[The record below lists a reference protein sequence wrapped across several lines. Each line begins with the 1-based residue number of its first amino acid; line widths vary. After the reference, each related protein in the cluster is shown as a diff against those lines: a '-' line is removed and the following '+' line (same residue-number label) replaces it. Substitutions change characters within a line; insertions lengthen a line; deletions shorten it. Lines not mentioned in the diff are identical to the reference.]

1 MAKLKRGRSTD
12 ASDDGL
18 EEQDVDVP
26 KVKKAKNVKISKKS
40 SYATSGKN
48 EKGEP
53 YWEAGRAI
61 DNSQMHY

>member
-12 ASDDGL
+12 ASDDGF

-26 KVKKAKNVKISKKS
+26 KVKKAKNVKVSKNPS
-40 SYATSGKN
+40 ATSGKN

-53 YWEAGRAI
+53 YWEVGQAI
-61 DNSQMHY
+61 DNS

>member
-12 ASDDGL
+12 ASDGGF

-26 KVKKAKNVKISKKS
+26 KVKKAKNVKVSKNPS
-40 SYATSGKN
+40 SATGGKN

-53 YWEAGRAI
+53 YWEVGQAI
-61 DNSQMHY
+61 DNSQTHY

>member
-12 ASDDGL
+12 GSDDGF

-26 KVKKAKNVKISKKS
+26 KVKKAKNVKASKKS
-40 SYATSGKN
+40 SSASKGKN

-53 YWEAGRAI
+53 YWEVCQVLQH
-61 DNSQMHY
+61 SKMQY

>member
-12 ASDDGL
+12 ASDDGFD
-18 EEQDVDVP
+18 EKDVDVP
-26 KVKKAKNVKISKKS
+26 KAKKAKNARVSKKLFS
-40 SYATSGKN
+40 DTDGKN

-53 YWEAGRAI
+53 YWEVGQAI

>member
-18 EEQDVDVP
+18 KEQDVDVP
-26 KVKKAKNVKISKKS
+26 KVKKAKNVKVSKKS
-40 SYATSGKN
+40 SSASRGKN

-53 YWEAGRAI
+53 YWEVSQAI
-61 DNSQMHY
+61 AHS

>member
-12 ASDDGL
+12 ARDDGL

-26 KVKKAKNVKISKKS
+26 MVKKAKNVKVSKKPPPAS
-40 SYATSGKN
+40 SGKN

-53 YWEAGRAI
+53 YWEVGQAI
-61 DNSQMHY
+61 DPSQMMY